1 MKGESMDKTIAC
13 ADFGMSC
20 PFVAHGKTDE
30 EVLKQIEQ
38 HGREVHGYKDE
49 DFTPE
54 MMEKMKSLIKVTA

>member
-1 MKGESMDKTIAC
+1 MDKTISC
-13 ADFGMSC
+13 KDFGVSC
-20 PFVAHGKTDE
+20 PYVAHGTSDE

-38 HGREVHGYKDE
+38 HGRDVHSYKDE